1 MVDSKIKDLTA
12 KTTVVAT
19 DELVINDV
27 AGGNIDKKEGLDD
40 IKTFMSDTPILVTP
54 VLGTPASGA
63 LTNCTAVPAA
73 QLTGIV
79 PDANMPNLT
88 GDVTTIEGAVATTLS
103 TTLNVIGTQQQWI
116 PAGAWG
122 TVTTNG
128 AEFVE
133 LELAT
138 NDIML
143 QTFNF
148 DTTTSEKIQFWWHP
162 TSAWNADTITF
173 QTYWTAASGSG
184 TVIFSL
190 AGTSL
195 ADSDAIDAAIG
206 GTAATTTDT
215 LITANDMHISPV
227 SSAVT
232 INGATKNEPI
242 LLQISRDISDTLG
255 VDAKLVGIKIIYTID
270 TATSS

>member
-1 MVDSKIKDLTA
+1 MVDSKIRDLTS
-12 KTTVVAT
+12 KTPVAG

-27 AGGNIDKKEGLDD
+27 TDNSDGKVTVGACLD
-40 IKTFMSDTPILVTP
+40 II
-54 VLGTPASGA
+54 A
-63 LTNCTAVPAA
+63 
-73 QLTGIV
+73 
-79 PDANMPNLT
+79 
-88 GDVTTIEGAVATTLS
+88 GDVAVDSAGASTLS
-103 TTLNVIGTQQQWI
+103 STLNVIGTQQQWI
-116 PAGAWG
+116 SAGAWG

-128 AEFVE
+128 AEFAE
-133 LELAT
+133 LELPT

-162 TSAWNADTITF
+162 TSAWDAGTITF

-215 LITANDMHISPV
+215 LITANDMHISPE

-255 VDAKLVGIKIIYTID
+255 VDAKLIGVKIIYTID